1 MWRDKRLMDRLGIRH
16 PIVQAPMAGAATPAM
31 AAAAA
36 NAGALGGLGVALMTP
51 EAAVAACK
59 EAQGATNGAIS
70 INFFCH
76 EPPRRDAAREQAS
89 IDRLAPYYAEFGLGA
104 PAAPTAGPGFGEAQL
119 EAALAAAPPVVS
131 FHFGLP
137 APALLA
143 PLKAA
148 GIFIMSSATS
158 PKEAEA
164 LEAAG
169 ADAIIAQGWEA
180 GGHRGA
186 FNPDESWGEMGTMAL
201 VPAIVDRVAVPVIAA
216 GGIGDGRG
224 VAAALMLG
232 AAGVQ
237 IGTAFLTSPEA
248 SVRAPHKAA
257 LLNSDGADTVVTTAF
272 SGRPARG
279 IRNRYIEETADMVW
293 ADFPLM
299 NPLTRPLRNAC
310 ADADSADFLSLWA
323 GQAVGLNRR
332 TEGTGAIVSRIAAEA
347 QALLNGG

>member
-1 MWRDKRLMDRLGIRH
+1 MWRDKRLIDRLGLRH

-51 EAAVAACK
+51 EAAVSACK
-59 EAQGATNGAIS
+59 EAQSATNGAIS

-104 PAAPTAGPGFGEAQL
+104 PASPTASPGFGEAQL

-137 APALLA
+137 APELLA

-164 LEAAG
+164 LEAGG

-201 VPAIVDRVAVPVIAA
+201 VPAIVDRVSVPVIAA

-257 LLNSDGADTVVTTAF
+257 LLGSDGADTVVTTAF

-279 IRNRYIEETADMVW
+279 VRNRYIEETADMVW

-299 NPLTRPLRNAC
+299 NPLTRPLRTAC
-310 ADADSADFLSLWA
+310 ADADSPDFLSLWA
-323 GQAVGLNRR
+323 GQAVGLNR
-332 TEGTGAIVSRIAAEA
+332 TEGTGDIVSRIAAEA